1 MNSNSNSNNNNNFSD
16 IYIPR
21 IDARY
26 SEDDVKRIFFNIANI
41 SHVDF
46 VAVKSPDKIIQFYSA
61 FLKVL
66 AWNTNSLQFTQIST
80 SINNSARITITST
93 EFWIILKAKNPSVPR
108 TKVNIHQLVAYSDE
122 LFTKL
127 HTLTDETAKLT
138 DLYTKQ
144 TLQINQQ
151 ALQINTLMEMV
162 AKQSQDIQQLRAN
175 TNTNTNATNTNA
187 TNANTTN
194 TNATN
199 TNATNTNATTNA
211 NNDYDQDE
219 YEDEEEHQVYEC
231 DICNLQFDDPKHL
244 NFHEYACKPR
254 YNNNKP
260 NKTLTPHATHFDVP
274 LQQFTNT
281 HIRAINSHRFCGN
294 A

>member
-1 MNSNSNSNNNNNFSD
+1 MNSNSNNNNNFSD

-46 VAVKSPDKIIQFYSA
+46 VAVKSADKIIQFYSA

-127 HTLTDETAKLT
+127 HTLTDETAK
-138 DLYTKQ
+138 Q
-144 TLQINQQ
+144 ALQINQQ

-175 TNTNTNATNTNA
+175 TNANANDTKATN
-187 TNANTTN
+187 
-194 TNATN
+194 
-199 TNATNTNATTNA
+199 TTNA
-211 NNDYDQDE
+211 NNDDNDYDQDE
-219 YEDEEEHQVYEC
+219 DEYEEEHQVYEC
-231 DICNLQFDDPKHL
+231 DICHLQFDDPKHL
-244 NFHEYACKPR
+244 NFHEYACRPCYTKTQT
-254 YNNNKP
+254 P
-260 NKTLTPHATHFDVP
+260 NTKTQTKTLTPHTTHFEVP
-274 LQQFTNT
+274 LQQFIPTTNTHT

>member
-1 MNSNSNSNNNNNFSD
+1 MNSNSNNNNNNFSD

-26 SEDDVKRIFFNIANI
+26 SEDDVKRIFNAFNIANI

-61 FLKVL
+61 FLKVQ
-66 AWNTNSLQFTQIST
+66 AWNTTSLQFTQIST
-80 SINNSARITITST
+80 SINNSARIVITST

-138 DLYTKQ
+138 DVCTKQ
-144 TLQINQQ
+144 
-151 ALQINTLMEMV
+151 AEQINTLMDIV

-175 TNTNTNATNTNA
+175 TNTNNTNTN
-187 TNANTTN
+187 NTN
-194 TNATN
+194 TQ
-199 TNATNTNATTNA
+199 
-211 NNDYDQDE
+211 QDLE
-219 YEDEEEHQVYEC
+219 QDDDDEEAHQVYEC
-231 DICNLQFDDPKHL
+231 DICNVQFDDPKHL
-244 NFHEYACKPR
+244 NFHQYACRPRFKPR
-254 YNNNKP
+254 PNTKTQTQTPNNNT
-260 NKTLTPHATHFDVP
+260 KTLTPHTTHFDVP
-274 LQQFTNT
+274 LQQFIPTNTQT